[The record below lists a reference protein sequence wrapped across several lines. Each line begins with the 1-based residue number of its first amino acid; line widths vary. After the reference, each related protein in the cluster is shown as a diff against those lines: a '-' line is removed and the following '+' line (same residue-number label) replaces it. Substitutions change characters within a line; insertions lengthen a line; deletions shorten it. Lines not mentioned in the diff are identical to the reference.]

1 MAKYS
6 LTSENAGQAYT
17 MTTTYKTLWDITS
30 ATGATTLRR
39 AWLYD
44 ILMGTD
50 GTPAD
55 NYVTWKV
62 DRQTSTGTRTAATP
76 APLDAGD
83 AAALITCG
91 VVTTIEPIVT
101 ANTMLLTI
109 PMNQRASY
117 RWVAAPGGE
126 LIVPATNVAGIGCR
140 AKSAA
145 YTGSAQSTVH
155 FYE

>member
-6 LTSENAGQAYT
+6 VTSESGGQAYT
-17 MTTTYKTLWDITS
+17 MTTTYKTLLSLTA

-39 AWLYD
+39 GWIYD
-44 ILMGTD
+44 VLMGTD

-55 NYVTWKV
+55 NYVTWKA
-62 DRQTSTGTRTAATP
+62 DRQTSATTATAITP
-76 APLDAGD
+76 APLEGAD
-83 AAALITCG
+83 AAALLVAG
-91 VVTTIEPIVT
+91 AVYTIEPNVT
-101 ANTMLLTI
+101 GNTMLLTI

-126 LIVPATNVAGIGCR
+126 IVVPATNVAGIGLR

-145 YTGSAQSTVH
+145 YTGSAQATMH
-155 FYE
+155 FWE